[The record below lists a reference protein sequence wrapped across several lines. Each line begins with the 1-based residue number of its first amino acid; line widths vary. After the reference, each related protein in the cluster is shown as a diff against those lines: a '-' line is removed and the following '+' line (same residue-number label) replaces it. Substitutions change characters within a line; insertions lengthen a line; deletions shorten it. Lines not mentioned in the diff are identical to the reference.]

1 MDLLSIVIVLALF
14 ATVVVMLLGLFA
26 MGKGGEVDERS
37 STRLMWARVGIQA
50 FAILLL
56 IFAVYLR

>member
-14 ATVVVMLLGLFA
+14 ATVVVMLLGLFV